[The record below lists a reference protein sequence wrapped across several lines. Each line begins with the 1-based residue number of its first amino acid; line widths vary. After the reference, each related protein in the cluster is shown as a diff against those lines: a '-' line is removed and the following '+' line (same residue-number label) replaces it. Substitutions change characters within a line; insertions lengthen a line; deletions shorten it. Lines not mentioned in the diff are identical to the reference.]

1 MQPQP
6 PPEQDPFR
14 SMWQMSPVADAR
26 AGGKA
31 GRRRTTLRLGA
42 GLIGGLVAFVPFGL
56 VTSAFWGWWQGESN
70 WGGGGWAVLVMGLGV
85 GALVGGFV
93 ASESGNQ

>member
-1 MQPQP
+1 MDPQP

-31 GRRRTTLRLGA
+31 GRRKSNLRWGA
-42 GLIGGLVAFVPFGL
+42 GLFGGLLMFVPFGL
-56 VTSAFWGWWQGESN
+56 IASVFWGWWQGEAN
-70 WGGGGWAVLVMGLGV
+70 WGGAGWATVLIGLGL
-85 GALVGGFV
+85 GSLVGGFV
-93 ASESGNQ
+93 ASSET

>member
-1 MQPQP
+1 MEPQP

-31 GRRRTTLRLGA
+31 GRKRTGLRLGA
-42 GLIGGLVAFVPFGL
+42 GLIGGLVAFTPFGL

-70 WGGGGWAVLVMGLGV
+70 WGASGWAVVIIGLGV

-93 ASESGNQ
+93 ASESGDQ

>member
-1 MQPQP
+1 MEPQP

-26 AGGKA
+26 AGGGA
-31 GRRRTTLRLGA
+31 GRRKSGLRLGA
-42 GLIGGLVAFVPFGL
+42 GLIGGLLMFTPFGL
-56 VTSAFWGWWQGESN
+56 MASALWGWWSGESN
-70 WGGGGWAVLVMGLGV
+70 WNGAGWATVVIGLGL

-93 ASESGNQ
+93 ASES